1 MRMTADPMLRTKA
14 DAVAYLCWKSEY
26 LRGLDISG
34 SALSGGRWSTA
45 VGSGGGRSRGLR
57 GGRARQYGDRWR
69 VVRVA
74 SARPVG
80 RCAAGWSFPVFV
92 CVREWCG
99 LANLP

>member
-1 MRMTADPMLRTKA
+1 MRTLSRIFVGNPSTYADSIFPDPHSLA
-14 DAVAYLCWKSEY
+14 GD
-26 LRGLDISG
+26 
-34 SALSGGRWSTA
+34 GRQQ